1 MSALSMFGRP
11 QLYPIFILAVTV
23 ADLQVTQTPDVSDVM
38 TGENVTFH
46 CIFPLFRNIN
56 NVKVYWWKD
65 AEREFLNSRQD
76 PRKSY
81 RIESKASATL
91 RLWKVKIG
99 DAGVYYCRVEGEFIG
114 NGTGVKLSVRASPDP
129 LKISSTLFAN
139 GSRMCLCKTSGFYP
153 AKYTI
158 AWHKNGQ
165 EVVTKVDTFTEQ
177 NAEGLYEVSS
187 YLEETQPVQSGTIY
201 ICEVFHSTLK
211 VPTRVNYTVSIADRS
226 FISSFPWW
234 IYLCGALS
242 LLLLIIAPV
251 LCCKFCKCKA
261 PEDNVEMQPCVRCS
275 ESKTARPKRKEEG
288 AKKGNTQPPPRN
300 PNRVAKVNDT
310 APKVKKHRKR
320 DRDPICA

>member
-211 VPTRVNYTVSIADRS
+211 VPTRVNYTVSIA
-226 FISSFPWW
+226 
-234 IYLCGALS
+234 
-242 LLLLIIAPV
+242 
-251 LCCKFCKCKA
+251 A